1 MRLMPLS
8 SAAWIVP
15 IAASSS
21 LPPHIHPPIA
31 QVPSAILDAGN
42 GRPSILIVSILF
54 LLCQRYF
61 RARVTPS
68 SARYRSIGRAR
79 LVAGAFDPATA
90 QRSIKIDEV
99 GQALQTSSDA
109 RLLGVVKTS
118 LRGKDVEI
126 AVDAVPIAK
135 LRQLQTPLLG
145 RRVALLGGELV
156 VVGAARGEPVRHF
169 AERRLDCFFVLRNA
183 DVLPNPRHIQIR
195 PQCSPFED
203 GHRDR
208 RQE

>member
-1 MRLMPLS
+1 MRLMPRS

-15 IAASSS
+15 IAAVSS

-54 LLCQRYF
+54 LLCQRFF

-68 SARYRSIGRAR
+68 SVGYRSIGRAR
-79 LVAGAFDPATA
+79 LVAAAFDPATA

-99 GQALQTSSDA
+99 GQALQTRSDE

-126 AVDAVPIAK
+126 
-135 LRQLQTPLLG
+135 RSEE
-145 RRVALLGGELV
+145 RRVG
-156 VVGAARGEPVRHF
+156 
-169 AERRLDCFFVLRNA
+169 
-183 DVLPNPRHIQIR
+183 
-195 PQCSPFED
+195 
-203 GHRDR
+203 
-208 RQE
+208 